1 MLPAKG
7 RMPALLSNRYLTRLR
22 APAGAGEEQQVES
35 VLASARVFLASSAL
49 VAIFLDPTE
58 PSRYTTLAYGLLIG
72 YVLYSVLIL
81 LLLRWRPVAAI
92 PWIVSV
98 DILLPAI
105 FTLFTEGP
113 NSPFF
118 LFFVFVLMAAA
129 FRWGF
134 PETIATAAL
143 VTVVMM
149 LEAMLLSYGPREWGM
164 HLEGEYQINRF
175 VIRSTYLLIL
185 GLLVGYL
192 AEEEKQTRAET
203 AVITR
208 ILGHARLENGV
219 RGTLQAI
226 VQEILDIFVAARALL
241 MVEEDGTGRIFLW
254 HSERRPG
261 RQNTIRLAEVA
272 SEQRPQYLVPIPV
285 HSFYAR
291 RGERGWQVWALDPQ
305 GLRSRP
311 PEGWSPADTPEL
323 GDSRTLLSI
332 AFTLGEE
339 WSGRFLVFDCS
350 VGPEKFKEVRF
361 LQRLLRQAGPALYTV
376 YLLRRLRSRAGAI
389 ERARVARELH
399 DGAIQAL
406 IAVEMQVDVLRR
418 QAGQDTG
425 GALAGSLTR
434 IQELLRDQVFNL
446 RTLMQEMKPLELK
459 PGELLEY
466 LADMIERFRRDT
478 GIAARFVSDLQEV
491 TLPPRVSRELARI
504 VQEALVNVRK
514 HSGAQHVLVR
524 FGSQAGRWQISIEDD
539 GRGFQFQG
547 RLSLD
552 NLEAARQGPQIIK
565 ERVRSLGGELSI
577 ESSPGRGSHLDISIP
592 QKAQVSYA

>member
-1 MLPAKG
+1 MFAP
-7 RMPALLSNRYLTRLR
+7 LSNRYLTRLR
-22 APAGAGEEQQVES
+22 APASPGEEQQVES

-49 VAIFLDPTE
+49 VAIYLDPTE
-58 PSRYTTLAYGLLIG
+58 PSRYTTLAYALLIG

-81 LLLRWRPVAAI
+81 LLLRWRSVSVI

-98 DILLPAI
+98 DILLPAM

-134 PETIATAAL
+134 PETMATAAV

-149 LEAMLLSYGPREWGM
+149 LEALLLSYGPQEWGM
-164 HLEGEYQINRF
+164 HLEGEYEINRF

-208 ILGHARLENGV
+208 ILGHARLQNGV

-226 VQEILDIFVAARALL
+226 VQEILDIFAAGRALL
-241 MVEEDGTGRIFLW
+241 IVEEDGTGRIFLW

-261 RQNTIRLAEVA
+261 QQDSIRLVEVA
-272 SEQRPQYLVPIPV
+272 SEQRARYLVPCPV

-291 RGERGWQVWALDPQ
+291 RGEGGWQVWALDLQ

-311 PEGWSPADTPEL
+311 PEDWTPADTLEL
-323 GDSRTLLSI
+323 GDARSLLSVSF
-332 AFTLGEE
+332 ALGEE
-339 WSGRFLVFDCS
+339 WSGRLFVFDCR
-350 VGPEKFKEVRF
+350 VGPEKLKEVRF

-418 QAGQDTG
+418 QASQDSS
-425 GALAGSLTR
+425 GALTGNLTR

-446 RTLMQEMKPLELK
+446 RTLMQEMKPLELR
-459 PGELLEY
+459 PGELLDY
-466 LADMIERFRRDT
+466 LADMVERFRRDT
-478 GIAARFVSDLQEV
+478 GIAARFVSELPEV

-547 RLSLD
+547 RLSLED
-552 NLEAARQGPQIIK
+552 LEAARQGPQIIK

-577 ESSPGRGSHLDISIP
+577 ESSPGQGSHLEISIP